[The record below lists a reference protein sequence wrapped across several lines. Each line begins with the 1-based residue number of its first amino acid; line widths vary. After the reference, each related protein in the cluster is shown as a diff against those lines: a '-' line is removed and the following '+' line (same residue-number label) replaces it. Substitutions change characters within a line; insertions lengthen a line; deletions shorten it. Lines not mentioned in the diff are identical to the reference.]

1 MIAAALVDKTY
12 PKLLKALDQAAD
24 QRPDSFVHQYAC
36 GLGYLGVMRGW
47 RYGDLKVSN
56 SNLLDP
62 HRIMVRLERA
72 KQLDK
77 RSGSS
82 YAALYVFATLHRP
95 TGIGPAEQVRF
106 DAGTDPK
113 GRKLYGYHT
122 ISDKP
127 LRDYLRDLI
136 LAGLKVNAENPRLQ
150 YLNALRGGA
159 EADAHASAKAIEAV
173 YAKFDSRFWRPF
185 MLDSLYVRV
194 DRSGS
199 ATMRKR
205 ADTLRDA
212 YVKQYG
218 KSPLFGPYTKPK

>member
-1 MIAAALVDKTY
+1 MIAAALVDKSY

-47 RYGDLKVSN
+47 RYGGLEVSD

-62 HRIMVRLERA
+62 HRIRVRLERA

-82 YAALYVFATLHRP
+82 YAALFVFATLHRP
-95 TGIGPAEQVRF
+95 AGLAPAEEVRF

-113 GRKLYGYHT
+113 GRKLVGYRT

-127 LRDYLRDLI
+127 LRDYMRDLI
-136 LAGLKVNAENPRLQ
+136 LAGMKVNASNPRMR

-159 EADAHASAKAIEAV
+159 EADQVVSAKTIEAV
-173 YAKFDSRFWRPF
+173 YAQFDSRFWRPL
-185 MLDSLYVRV
+185 MLESLYIRA

-199 ATMRKR
+199 AAIRNR
-205 ADTLRDA
+205 ANALRDA
-212 YVKQYG
+212 YIKQYG
-218 KSPLFGPYTKPK
+218 KSPLFGPFSKPK